1 MRMPFSN
8 EQRMNVETAFTRQLY
23 FGNSAH
29 GEMLPDPARSV
40 LESLFGVDLH
50 EVRVHVSELPHCI
63 NAHAFAHGTDLY
75 FTPDAYCTERREGLA
90 LIAHE
95 IVHACRQQCCSGSV
109 PTEPVRCLWNRREEA
124 LAECAQ
130 DSVLRG
136 DTALG
141 GTLRK
146 SFRNVKRLSAT
157 RARWDV
163 LQPSIRIRDTR
174 SGQYR
179 ELTDLVKTC
188 RELAV
193 NCHGSPSLAYIEQH
207 QEVAF
212 TILNNWI
219 RAPSSLA
226 SRFILG
232 FNERTVQYNTWD
244 ELARAI
250 AGETRVALSGN
261 LEIEV
266 ALANAARSSTFI
278 NRKLGDFIEFVH
290 RSLTRTSQLLP
301 EGDLAKAHNHL
312 TTQQL
317 HGEYKHF
324 YKPTLGLGKNVRL
337 RSAIENPRNLTF
349 AHKMAV
355 IHDLVELF
363 KPFIDC
369 DVPDEKCFAW
379 FLTDRP
385 DGGPGGVLSGARMSP
400 SAHELMQ
407 LMPNEH
413 LPSTTF
419 RTKAPGGRVTLDE
432 RNEIILNFRN
442 KNIPT
447 SFGPSFTTGRTA
459 QMCAEV
465 CRLGG
470 YARREQTS
478 FINAIAWGLF
488 AFWTIDYD
496 QRYGRAHTFHE
507 VMTMALNYGVPYIP
521 YAYPRNV
528 PRDNDEFPT
537 G

>member
-1 MRMPFSN
+1 M
-8 EQRMNVETAFTRQLY
+8 
-23 FGNSAH
+23 
-29 GEMLPDPARSV
+29 
-40 LESLFGVDLH
+40 
-50 EVRVHVSELPHCI
+50 
-63 NAHAFAHGTDLY
+63 
-75 FTPDAYCTERREGLA
+75 
-90 LIAHE
+90 
-95 IVHACRQQCCSGSV
+95 
-109 PTEPVRCLWNRREEA
+109 
-124 LAECAQ
+124 
-130 DSVLRG
+130 
-136 DTALG
+136 
-141 GTLRK
+141 
-146 SFRNVKRLSAT
+146 
-157 RARWDV
+157 
-163 LQPSIRIRDTR
+163 
-174 SGQYR
+174 
-179 ELTDLVKTC
+179 KTC

-193 NCHGSPSLAYIEQH
+193 NCHGTPSLAYIEQH

-212 TILNNWI
+212 AILNNWI

-278 NRKLGDFIEFVH
+278 NRKLGDFIEVVH

-301 EGDLAKAHNHL
+301 GGALAKAHNHL

-363 KPFIDC
+363 RPFINS
-369 DVPDEKCFAW
+369 DVPDGKCFAW

-385 DGGPGGVLSGARMSP
+385 DGGPGGVLSGARMTPSP
-400 SAHELMQ
+400 HELMV
-407 LMPNEH
+407 NEN

-465 CRLGG
+465 CKLGG
-470 YARREQTS
+470 YATREQTS